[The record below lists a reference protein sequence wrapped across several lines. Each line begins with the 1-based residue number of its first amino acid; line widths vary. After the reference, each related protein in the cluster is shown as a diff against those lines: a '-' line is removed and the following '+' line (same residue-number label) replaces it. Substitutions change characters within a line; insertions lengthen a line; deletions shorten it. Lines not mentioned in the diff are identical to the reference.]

1 MDATRPTITLADL
14 QARVGTQIGSSRW
27 FLVDQA
33 RIDRFADVT
42 EDHQFIHVD
51 PDAAA
56 QTPFGSTIAH
66 GFLTLSLLSAML
78 YDAVPAIDGAAM
90 GVNYG
95 FDKIRFLSPVPVGA
109 QVRGHFT
116 LADLQEKRP
125 GQITNIWDISVEIQG
140 STRPALAA
148 QWIGLT
154 YLQPQDK

>member
-1 MDATRPTITLADL
+1 
-14 QARVGTQIGSSRW
+14 
-27 FLVDQA
+27 
-33 RIDRFADVT
+33 
-42 EDHQFIHVD
+42 
-51 PDAAA
+51 
-56 QTPFGSTIAH
+56 
-66 GFLTLSLLSAML
+66 
-78 YDAVPAIDGAAM
+78 VPAIDGAAM